1 MNGWSPILNRPR
13 TPCLN
18 TGVSLGRYFDA
29 PSAFFFRRTGLYDVW
44 GKRRVEEGMMKIMDY
59 LKEEWVIPDLKG
71 TDKQSILRELSGV
84 LVRPCQVASVEELLQ
99 VLLDREKLGSTGI
112 GEGIAI
118 PHGRLKKLKKFFI
131 SFGRS
136 IKGVDFDS
144 IDRNLSRLF
153 FLVMAPENSAVDNLK
168 LLSRI
173 VNLLKDSSFKKRLI
187 EASSQKE
194 LFQIISEED
203 EKY

>member
-1 MNGWSPILNRPR
+1 
-13 TPCLN
+13 
-18 TGVSLGRYFDA
+18 
-29 PSAFFFRRTGLYDVW
+29 
-44 GKRRVEEGMMKIMDY
+44 MMKILDY
-59 LKEEWVIPDLKG
+59 LDEEWVIADLQG
-71 TDKQSILRELSGV
+71 LDKTSLLKELSSV
-84 LVRPCQVASVEELLQ
+84 LVKPCKVTSVEELLQ

-136 IKGVDFDS
+136 VKGVDFDA
-144 IDRNLSRLF
+144 IDRKPSQLF

-173 VNLLKDSSFKKRLI
+173 VTLLKEPSFKKRLM
-187 EASSQKE
+187 EAPSRKE
-194 LFQIISEED
+194 LFKVIAEAD

>member
-1 MNGWSPILNRPR
+1 
-13 TPCLN
+13 
-18 TGVSLGRYFDA
+18 
-29 PSAFFFRRTGLYDVW
+29 
-44 GKRRVEEGMMKIMDY
+44 MKIMDY
-59 LKEEWVIPDLKG
+59 LNEGWVIPDLKG
-71 TDKQSILRELSGV
+71 TDKPSILKELSSV
-84 LVRPCQVASVEELLQ
+84 LVVPSQVSSVEELVQ

-118 PHGRLKKLKKFFI
+118 PHGRLKKLKRFYI

-136 IKGVDFDS
+136 LNGVDFDS
-144 IDRNLSRLF
+144 IDRKPSQLF

-173 VNLLKDSSFKKRLI
+173 VTLLKESSFKKRLM
-187 EASSQKE
+187 EAPSAKE
-194 LFQIISEED
+194 LFRIISEED

>member
-1 MNGWSPILNRPR
+1 
-13 TPCLN
+13 
-18 TGVSLGRYFDA
+18 
-29 PSAFFFRRTGLYDVW
+29 
-44 GKRRVEEGMMKIMDY
+44 MKIMDY
-59 LKEEWVIPDLKG
+59 LNEEWVIPDLKG
-71 TDKQSILRELSGV
+71 TDKPSILKELSGV
-84 LVRPCQVASVEELLQ
+84 LVKPCQVSSVEELVQ

-118 PHGRLKKLKKFFI
+118 PHGRLKKLKRFYI

-136 IKGVDFDS
+136 LKGVDFDS
-144 IDRNLSRLF
+144 IDRKPSQLF

-173 VNLLKDSSFKKRLI
+173 VTLLKEPSFKKRLM
-187 EASSQKE
+187 EAPSPKE

>member
-1 MNGWSPILNRPR
+1 
-13 TPCLN
+13 
-18 TGVSLGRYFDA
+18 
-29 PSAFFFRRTGLYDVW
+29 
-44 GKRRVEEGMMKIMDY
+44 MMKIMDY
-59 LKEEWVIPDLKG
+59 LKEEWVIPDLQG
-71 TDKQSILRELSGV
+71 MDKRSILKELSSV
-84 LVRPCQVASVEELLQ
+84 LVKPCQVGSVEDLLQ

-118 PHGRLKKLKKFFI
+118 PHGRLKKLKRFFI

-144 IDRNLSRLF
+144 IDRNASQLF

-168 LLSRI
+168 LLGRI
-173 VNLLKDSSFKKRLI
+173 VTLLKDASFKKRLI

-194 LFQIISEED
+194 LFQIIAEED

>member
-1 MNGWSPILNRPR
+1 
-13 TPCLN
+13 
-18 TGVSLGRYFDA
+18 
-29 PSAFFFRRTGLYDVW
+29 
-44 GKRRVEEGMMKIMDY
+44 MKIMDY
-59 LKEEWVIPDLKG
+59 LEEDWVISDLKG
-71 TDKQSILRELSGV
+71 TDKPSILRELSNV
-84 LVRPCQVASVEELLQ
+84 LVKPCQVASVEELLQ
-99 VLLDREKLGSTGI
+99 VLLEREKLGSTGI

-118 PHGRLKKLKKFFI
+118 PHGRLKKLKRFFI

-144 IDRNLSRLF
+144 IDRNPSRLF

-173 VNLLKDSSFKKRLI
+173 VTLLKDTSFKKRLV
-187 EASSQKE
+187 EASSQEE
-194 LFQIISEED
+194 LFRIISEED

>member
-1 MNGWSPILNRPR
+1 
-13 TPCLN
+13 
-18 TGVSLGRYFDA
+18 
-29 PSAFFFRRTGLYDVW
+29 
-44 GKRRVEEGMMKIMDY
+44 MKIMDY
-59 LKEEWVIPDLKG
+59 LDEEWVIADLQG
-71 TDKQSILRELSGV
+71 ADKTSILKELSSV
-84 LVRPCQVASVEELLQ
+84 LVNPCKAVSVEELLQ

-118 PHGRLKKLKKFFI
+118 PHGRLKKIKKFFI

-144 IDRNLSRLF
+144 ADREPSQLF

-173 VNLLKDSSFKKRLI
+173 VTLLKEPSFKKRLL
-187 EASSQKE
+187 EAPSRKE
-194 LFQIISEED
+194 LFKVISEED

>member
-1 MNGWSPILNRPR
+1 
-13 TPCLN
+13 
-18 TGVSLGRYFDA
+18 
-29 PSAFFFRRTGLYDVW
+29 
-44 GKRRVEEGMMKIMDY
+44 MMKIMDY
-59 LKEEWVIPDLKG
+59 LDEEWVVADLQG
-71 TDKQSILRELSGV
+71 TDKASILKELSSV
-84 LVRPCQVASVEELLQ
+84 LVKPCKATSGEELLQ

-136 IKGVDFDS
+136 AQGVDFDS
-144 IDRNLSRLF
+144 IDRKPSHLF

-173 VNLLKDSSFKKRLI
+173 VTLLKEPSFKKRLI
-187 EASSQKE
+187 EAPSRKE

>member
-1 MNGWSPILNRPR
+1 M
-13 TPCLN
+13 
-18 TGVSLGRYFDA
+18 V
-29 PSAFFFRRTGLYDVW
+29 
-44 GKRRVEEGMMKIMDY
+44 KIMDY
-59 LKEEWVIPDLKG
+59 LQEERVIPELQG
-71 TDKQSILRELSGV
+71 TDKRSVLKELSGV
-84 LVRPCQVASVEELLQ
+84 LVEPCQVASAEELLQ

-118 PHGRLKKLKKFFI
+118 PHGRLKKLKNFLV

-136 IKGVDFDS
+136 MKGVDFDS
-144 IDRNLSRLF
+144 IDRKPSQLF

-168 LLSRI
+168 LLGRI
-173 VNLLKDSSFKKRLI
+173 VTLLKDPSFKRRLMG
-187 EASSQKE
+187 APSQKE

>member
-1 MNGWSPILNRPR
+1 
-13 TPCLN
+13 
-18 TGVSLGRYFDA
+18 
-29 PSAFFFRRTGLYDVW
+29 
-44 GKRRVEEGMMKIMDY
+44 MKIMDY
-59 LKEEWVIPDLKG
+59 LNEEWVIPDLKG
-71 TDKQSILRELSGV
+71 TDKPSILKELSDV
-84 LVRPCQVASVEELLQ
+84 LVKPCQVSSVEELLR

-118 PHGRLKKLKKFFI
+118 PHGRLKKLKRFYI

-136 IKGVDFDS
+136 LNGVDFDS
-144 IDRNLSRLF
+144 IDRKPSQLF

-173 VNLLKDSSFKKRLI
+173 VTLLKEPSFKKKLI
-187 EASSQKE
+187 GASSAKE
-194 LFQIISEED
+194 LFQIISQED

>member
-1 MNGWSPILNRPR
+1 MEVTNGWSPVQSRR
-13 TPCLN
+13 RAGGG
-18 TGVSLGRYFDA
+18 GV
-29 PSAFFFRRTGLYDVW
+29 
-44 GKRRVEEGMMKIMDY
+44 KIIDY
-59 LKEEWVIPDLKG
+59 LQEEWVIPELQGADKGSVLK
-71 TDKQSILRELSGV
+71 ELSGV
-84 LVRPCQVASVEELLQ
+84 LIKPCQVLSAEELLQ

-118 PHGRLKKLKKFFI
+118 PHGRLKKLRRFFV

-136 IKGVDFDS
+136 VKGVDFDS
-144 IDRNLSRLF
+144 IDGKPSQLF

-173 VNLLKDSSFKKRLI
+173 VALLRDLSFKRRLMQ
-187 EASSQKE
+187 ARSQKE

-203 EKY
+203 GKY

>member
-1 MNGWSPILNRPR
+1 
-13 TPCLN
+13 
-18 TGVSLGRYFDA
+18 
-29 PSAFFFRRTGLYDVW
+29 
-44 GKRRVEEGMMKIMDY
+44 MMKIMDY
-59 LKEEWVIPDLKG
+59 LSEERVISDLQG
-71 TDKQSILRELSGV
+71 ADKPSILKELSSV
-84 LVRPCQVASVEELLQ
+84 LVNPCKAASVEELLQ

-118 PHGRLKKLKKFFI
+118 PHGRLKKIKKFFI

-136 IKGVDFDS
+136 VKGVDFDS
-144 IDRNLSRLF
+144 IDRKPSQLF

-173 VNLLKDSSFKKRLI
+173 VTLLKEPSFKKRLM
-187 EASSQKE
+187 EAPSRKE
-194 LFQIISEED
+194 LFKVISEED

>member
-1 MNGWSPILNRPR
+1 
-13 TPCLN
+13 
-18 TGVSLGRYFDA
+18 
-29 PSAFFFRRTGLYDVW
+29 
-44 GKRRVEEGMMKIMDY
+44 MKIMDY
-59 LKEEWVIPDLKG
+59 LNEEWVIPDLQG
-71 TDKQSILRELSGV
+71 TDKASILKELSIV
-84 LVRPCQVASVEELLQ
+84 LVKPCKATSEEELLQ

-136 IKGVDFDS
+136 AKGVDFDS
-144 IDRNLSRLF
+144 IDRKPSHLF

-173 VNLLKDSSFKKRLI
+173 VTLLKESSFKKRLM
-187 EASSQKE
+187 EAPSRKE

>member
-1 MNGWSPILNRPR
+1 
-13 TPCLN
+13 
-18 TGVSLGRYFDA
+18 
-29 PSAFFFRRTGLYDVW
+29 
-44 GKRRVEEGMMKIMDY
+44 MMKITDY
-59 LKEEWVIPDLKG
+59 LHEEWVTPNLKG
-71 TDKQSILRELSGV
+71 TDKASVLKELSSV
-84 LVRPCQVASVEELLQ
+84 LVKPCHMTSEEELLQ

-136 IKGVDFDS
+136 LKGVDFDS
-144 IDRNLSRLF
+144 IDRKPSQLF

-168 LLSRI
+168 LLSRM
-173 VNLLKDSSFKKRLI
+173 VNMFKKSSFKQRLM
-187 EASSQKE
+187 EAQTQKE

>member
-1 MNGWSPILNRPR
+1 
-13 TPCLN
+13 
-18 TGVSLGRYFDA
+18 
-29 PSAFFFRRTGLYDVW
+29 
-44 GKRRVEEGMMKIMDY
+44 MKIMDY
-59 LKEEWVIPDLKG
+59 LSEEWVIPDLQG
-71 TDKQSILRELSGV
+71 TGKSSILKELSSV
-84 LVRPCQVASVEELLQ
+84 LVKPCQVPSVDELLQ

-136 IKGVDFDS
+136 LRGVDFDS
-144 IDRNLSRLF
+144 IDRKPSHLF
-153 FLVMAPENSAVDNLK
+153 FLVIAPENLAVDNLK

-173 VNLLKDSSFKKRLI
+173 VTLLKEPSLKKRLM
-187 EASSQKE
+187 EVHSQKE
-194 LFQIISEED
+194 LFEIISEED

>member
-1 MNGWSPILNRPR
+1 
-13 TPCLN
+13 
-18 TGVSLGRYFDA
+18 
-29 PSAFFFRRTGLYDVW
+29 
-44 GKRRVEEGMMKIMDY
+44 MMKIIDY
-59 LKEEWVIPDLKG
+59 LNEEWVTPNLRGTGKVSVLK
-71 TDKQSILRELSGV
+71 ELSSV
-84 LVRPCQVASVEELLQ
+84 LVKACHVTSVEELLQ

-136 IKGVDFDS
+136 VRGVDFDS
-144 IDRNLSRLF
+144 IDRKPSQLF

-168 LLSRI
+168 LLSRM
-173 VNLLKDSSFKKRLI
+173 VTLFKRPSFKKRLM
-187 EASSQKE
+187 EAQTQKE

>member
-1 MNGWSPILNRPR
+1 
-13 TPCLN
+13 
-18 TGVSLGRYFDA
+18 
-29 PSAFFFRRTGLYDVW
+29 
-44 GKRRVEEGMMKIMDY
+44 MMKIMDY
-59 LKEEWVIPDLKG
+59 LDEEWVIGDLQG
-71 TDKQSILRELSGV
+71 ADKTSILKELSSV
-84 LVRPCQVASVEELLQ
+84 LVNPCKVASVEELLQ

-136 IKGVDFDS
+136 AKGVDFDS
-144 IDRNLSRLF
+144 IDQKPSQLF

-173 VNLLKDSSFKKRLI
+173 VTLLKEPSFKKRLM
-187 EASSQKE
+187 EAPSRKD
-194 LFQIISEED
+194 LFKVISEED